1 MVNTISLRASHWWPY
16 LVFAIG
22 ILAGSAG
29 PIVLRYAHAQGVPS
43 PVLTAFRLTI
53 SALLITPLVL
63 NRYSAELRRLSRKD
77 ILVGIA
83 AGAIFAIHFTLVFD
97 SYRFTT
103 ILIAGVL
110 IGAIPLWTALI
121 ERFVLHERLG
131 RVVWIG
137 LGVALTGGALIGL
150 SGSRSTHPGENLL
163 LGGALALSAAVLGA
177 VYLVMGRSL
186 RRHISFVPFMWL
198 IYTSAAITALF
209 TLAVSHIPITGYSAE
224 GYFWI
229 LMATIFP
236 QLIAHGSFNYVL
248 AFLSPTLIS
257 MNGQLTNVMGAA
269 AAFFLFAELPGPVQ
283 IIGSAVII
291 IGVMLVI
298 FGQTKE

>member
-1 MVNTISLRASHWWPY
+1 MVNAVSLRTSQWWPY

-22 ILAGSAG
+22 TLAGSAG

-53 SALLITPLVL
+53 AALLITPLVL
-63 NRYSAELRRLSRKD
+63 NRYSAELHRLSRKD
-77 ILVGIA
+77 IFLGSA

-137 LGVALTGGALIGL
+137 LTVALTGGALIGL
-150 SGSRSTHPGENLL
+150 SGSMTTHPGENLL
-163 LGGALALSAAVLGA
+163 LGGTLALSAAMLGA
-177 VYLVMGRSL
+177 LYLIMGRSL
-186 RRHISFVPFMWL
+186 RRHVSFIPFMWL
-198 IYTSAAITALF
+198 IYSSAAITAL
-209 TLAVSHIPITGYSAE
+209 LALVVGHIPLTGYSAE

-248 AFLSPTLIS
+248 AYLSPTLIS
-257 MNGQLTNVMGAA
+257 MNGQLTNVLGAA
-269 AAFFLFAELPGPVQ
+269 AAFFLFAELPGPMQ
-283 IIGSAVII
+283 IIGSAII
-291 IGVMLVI
+291 IVGVALVI
-298 FGQTKE
+298 FGQAKE

>member
-1 MVNTISLRASHWWPY
+1 MLNAVNFRTSQWWPY
-16 LVFAIG
+16 FVFAIG
-22 ILAGSAG
+22 TIAGSTG

-53 SALLITPLVL
+53 AALLFTPLVL
-63 NRYSAELRRLSRKD
+63 NHYRVELRRLSRKD
-77 ILVGIA
+77 ILIGIA

-97 SYRFTT
+97 SYHYTT

-131 RVVWIG
+131 RAVWGG
-137 LGVALTGGALIGL
+137 LAISLAGGAVISL
-150 SGSRSTHPGENLL
+150 SGSVSTHPGENLL
-163 LGGALALSAAVLGA
+163 IGGALALSAAVLGA
-177 VYLVMGRSL
+177 VYLIVGRSL

-198 IYTSAAITALF
+198 IYSSAAVVALL
-209 TLAVSHIPITGYSAE
+209 TLAVGHIPLTGYSAE

-248 AFLSPTLIS
+248 AYLSPTLIS
-257 MNGQLTNVMGAA
+257 MNGQLTNALGAA
-269 AAFFLFAELPGPVQ
+269 AAFFLFAELPGTMQ
-283 IIGSAVII
+283 IIGSAII
-291 IGVMLVI
+291 IVGVTLVI
-298 FGQTKE
+298 FGQTRE